1 METHGIPVTIDWGKF
16 QIGTSIFVPGV
27 DQGKLQREFRRE
39 MQRLKLKVVIKP
51 VVENDILG
59 VRVWRVP

>member
-1 METHGIPVTIDWGKF
+1 METHGIPVTIEWGKF
-16 QIGTSIFVPGV
+16 QIGTSLFVPGV
-27 DQGKLQREFRRE
+27 DQKKLMHEFRQE

-59 VRVWRVP
+59 VRVWRVL